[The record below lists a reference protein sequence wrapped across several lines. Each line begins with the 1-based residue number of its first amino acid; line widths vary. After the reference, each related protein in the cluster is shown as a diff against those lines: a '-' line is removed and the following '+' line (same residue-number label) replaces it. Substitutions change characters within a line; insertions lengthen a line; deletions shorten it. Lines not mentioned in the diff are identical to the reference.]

1 MRHTAEILIAIAL
14 AFALG
19 ACSTVDFRWWSAK
32 EPTDIEGHP
41 VEGPVAPSPPADRD
55 RDMVGGD
62 HSVIGKP
69 SPIPDIQV
77 ILLRQAEHYLAL
89 SPDAQN
95 LEFTRVEANHQADP
109 SDLNLIHLAL
119 LAALTAPEGPGAY
132 DAVRGELGDWLAQQD
147 KGTNKDDLLPFARI
161 VLHLLEERERLM
173 AQLTSQNEELQHKLD
188 ELKAIEQQLR
198 ERDSTEI
205 IRTLP

>member
-1 MRHTAEILIAIAL
+1 VNGE
-14 AFALG
+14 
-19 ACSTVDFRWWSAK
+19 
-32 EPTDIEGHP
+32 
-41 VEGPVAPSPPADRD
+41 
-55 RDMVGGD
+55 
-62 HSVIGKP
+62 P
-69 SPIPDIQV
+69 SPIPDIQG

-89 SPDAQN
+89 SPEAQD
-95 LEFTRVEANHQADP
+95 LEYTRVEANRQADP
-109 SDLNLIHLAL
+109 TGPNLIHLAL
-119 LAALTAPEGPGAY
+119 LAALTAPERPGAY
-132 DAVRGELGDWLAQQD
+132 DALRDELDDWLTQQD
-147 KGTNKDDLLPFARI
+147 KGSNEGNLLPFAGI